1 MKLKFRKEDLTKA
14 LQAVQ
19 KVASNKSNNLSYES
33 GLLIKALHEVI
44 EIQANDYDMGIKVI
58 VPGIIEEPGEVFIS
72 NPFLQE
78 LTKRLPSDEIII
90 EKKDAETKL
99 TMYGGKSKF
108 EFLTMNPDD
117 FSEVDIIDNGS
128 SHFTTDSIDL
138 KSLID
143 NTAFAC
149 SNDEARPIFMG
160 TLLEAEGDQL
170 NMVATDTHRLALK
183 TAKLEN
189 PVEQPVKA
197 VIPSRM
203 LMDIS
208 RQLPVDVPEVVEV
221 TAIRNS
227 ISFKFGNVY
236 IKTRL
241 IEGEF
246 PNYHRVIPSSFSCT
260 ISVNREEFTGAVE
273 RASIIAK
280 DSQYNIINF
289 TFADNQ
295 IKLMS
300 QHPDYGTVE
309 DYAACTMDGDGL
321 AISFNGRF
329 IIDILRHCQK
339 EEVLLNVKEN
349 SPMKVTEK
357 GDDTYT
363 YVVTPMRT
371 R

>member
-1 MKLKFRKEDLTKA
+1 MKLKFKKEDLTKA

-19 KVASNKSNNLSYES
+19 KVATNKSNNLSYES
-33 GLLIKALHEVI
+33 GLLIKALTDEI
-44 EIQANDYDMGIKVI
+44 EIQANDYDMGIKII
-58 VPGIIEEPGEVFIS
+58 VPGIIEESGEVFIS
-72 NPFLQE
+72 NPFLQD
-78 LTKRLPSDEIII
+78 LAKRLPSDEIII
-90 EKKDAETKL
+90 EKKDTDTKL
-99 TMYGGKSKF
+99 VMKGGKSKF

-117 FSEVDIIDNGS
+117 FSEVDIIDNNS
-128 SHFTTDSIDL
+128 SHFVTDSIDL
-138 KSLID
+138 KGLID
-143 NTAFAC
+143 NTAYAC
-149 SNDEARPIFMG
+149 STDDARPIFMG
-160 TLLEAEGDQL
+160 TLLEVEGNNF

-189 PVEQPVKA
+189 VVEQQVKA
-197 VIPSRM
+197 DIPSR
-203 LMDIS
+203 LLTEIS
-208 RQLPVDVPEVVEV
+208 RQLPVDMPTAVEI
-221 TAIRNS
+221 TAIRNA

-236 IKTRL
+236 IRTRL

-289 TFADNQ
+289 VFADNQ

-300 QHPDYGTVE
+300 QHPDYGSVE
-309 DYAACTMDGDGL
+309 DYSSCVMEGESLT
-321 AISFNGRF
+321 ISFNGRF
-329 IIDILRHCQK
+329 ISDILRHCQK
-339 EEVLLNVKEN
+339 EEIILKVKEN
-349 SPMKVTEK
+349 SPMMVTEK